1 MATYKYLISDLTIKI
16 SSEEEKLLNHFS
28 DFCIYE
34 SGKNIENNLEV
45 DVFANKIISI
55 PPVDIIVNDSFKWM
69 NLKDGS
75 NRKCV
80 YIVINDTISSSLI
93 VDENWSKAEIFYLL
107 NDNIWQW
114 KTTLSL
120 TEILFRNCL
129 INYNGIVIHGS
140 AIEWQKQA
148 IIFTAPAGTGKTTQA
163 NLWKKYMGARVLN
176 GDRPAIR
183 IINNQPTVYG
193 TPWSGSSKEYINK
206 KAPLMAL
213 VLLEQAPVNSIK
225 RLNIFETLNRIMP
238 RFFLPYNDKHLM
250 ELAAKTIEAI
260 IKTTPV
266 YLLKCTPDK
275 HAVDIL
281 SNVLSTRNNNTNN
294 SE

>member
-1 MATYKYLISDLTIKI
+1 
-16 SSEEEKLLNHFS
+16 
-28 DFCIYE
+28 
-34 SGKNIENNLEV
+34 
-45 DVFANKIISI
+45 
-55 PPVDIIVNDSFKWM
+55 
-69 NLKDGS
+69 
-75 NRKCV
+75 
-80 YIVINDTISSSLI
+80 
-93 VDENWSKAEIFYLL
+93 
-107 NDNIWQW
+107 
-114 KTTLSL
+114 
-120 TEILFRNCL
+120 
-129 INYNGIVIHGS
+129 
-140 AIEWQKQA
+140 
-148 IIFTAPAGTGKTTQA
+148 
-163 NLWKKYMGARVLN
+163 MGARVLN

-193 TPWSGSSKEYINK
+193 TPWSGSSKEYINE

-213 VLLEQAPVNSIK
+213 VLLEQAPENSIK
-225 RLNIFETLNRIMP
+225 RLNIFEALNRIMP